1 MSDPKPPPSEHPPE
15 TVRLTDKTLEHL
27 ENLMASSVRRAI
39 RESLTEDTAELFW
52 GAGLK
57 VLQRQ
62 ATDHAG
68 RFVLGGLW
76 GLVRRAGMFLTLG
89 GIVYAIGGWSAL
101 AGLAKTLFS
110 QGSTP

>member
-1 MSDPKPPPSEHPPE
+1 
-15 TVRLTDKTLEHL
+15 
-27 ENLMASSVRRAI
+27 
-39 RESLTEDTAELFW
+39 
-52 GAGLK
+52 
-57 VLQRQ
+57 LQRQ

-68 RFVLGGLW
+68 RFVLGGSW
-76 GLVRRAGMFLTLG
+76 GLVRNAGMFLTLG